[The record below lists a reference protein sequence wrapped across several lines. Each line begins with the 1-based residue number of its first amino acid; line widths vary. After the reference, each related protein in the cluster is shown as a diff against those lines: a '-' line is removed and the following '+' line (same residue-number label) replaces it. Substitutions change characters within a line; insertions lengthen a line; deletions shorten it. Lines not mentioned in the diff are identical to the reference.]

1 MYFLK
6 HLEDF
11 DHIPAILNEPIFQKG
26 FDIAEVSHLSSDQY
40 DAYLKSVLSY
50 NEAKAV
56 TDTAFMDGERAKAM
70 DVARIMLAENFD
82 VEIIARV
89 TKLTIAQ
96 IEALK

>member
-1 MYFLK
+1 VYFLK